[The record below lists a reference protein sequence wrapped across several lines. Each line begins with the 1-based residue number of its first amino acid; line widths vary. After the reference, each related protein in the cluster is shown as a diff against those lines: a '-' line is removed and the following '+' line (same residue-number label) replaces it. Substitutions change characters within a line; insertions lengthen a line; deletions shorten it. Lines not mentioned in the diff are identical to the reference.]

1 MKKPIPRSIWI
12 EKGHPDHVSII
23 DQRFLPHEQRTNH
36 LKSSSD
42 CERAIADM
50 EVRGAPL
57 IGITAAF
64 GMWFAGKE
72 ALSETQPLEYM
83 ERQAIFLKKSRPT
96 AVNLMWAVD
105 QQLGLIEKKGW
116 STDLPGLLFDNACRL
131 MEEDVEVCQSIGNYG
146 LALIEAIA
154 TQKQG
159 KTVNI
164 LTHCNAGSL
173 AVIEW
178 GTATAP
184 IYQAHLKGIKL
195 HVWVDE
201 TRPRN
206 QGANLTAWELGKAG
220 VPHTLIVDNA
230 GGHLMQ
236 HGQVDLVFVGTDRV
250 TKTGDVA
257 NKIGTYLKALA
268 AKDNEVP
275 FYVCLPSSTI
285 DWEVADGLTEI
296 EIEQRSDSE
305 IRYIQGK
312 ENGELKTVLICPED
326 TSGYNIGFDVTPAR
340 LVTGLITER
349 GICEASETGLATLFK
364 EESAAS

>member
-1 MKKPIPRSIWI
+1 MKNPIPRSIWVKEGSESCI
-12 EKGHPDHVSII
+12 QIV
-23 DQRFLPHEQRTNH
+23 DQRFLPHERRVNDLASTA
-36 LKSSSD
+36 D
-42 CERAIADM
+42 CERAIRDM

-64 GMWFAGKE
+64 GMWFAGLE
-72 ALSETQPLEYM
+72 AMGKSDPISDI
-83 ERQAIFLKKSRPT
+83 RQQATFLKKSRPT

-105 QQLGLIEKKGW
+105 QQMQLVKSSEW
-116 STDLPGLLFDNACRL
+116 SDQLPHALFENACRL
-131 MEEDVEVCQSIGNYG
+131 MEEDAAVCKSIGEYG
-146 LALIEAIA
+146 VKLIEAIA
-154 TQKQG
+154 AKKPDG
-159 KTVNI
+159 VVNI

-184 IYQAHLKGIKL
+184 IYQAHLKGIKV

-206 QGANLTAWELGKAG
+206 QGANLTAWELGQAG
-220 VPHTLIVDNA
+220 VLHTLIVDNA

-236 HGQVDLVFVGTDRV
+236 HDQVDLVFVGTDRV

-285 DWEVADGLTEI
+285 DWEIADGLNEI
-296 EIEQRSDSE
+296 EIEVRSDDE
-305 IRYIQGK
+305 VRYMQGK
-312 ENGELKTVLICPED
+312 DGDRITQVLICPED
-326 TSGYNIGFDVTPAR
+326 TKGHNLGFDVTPAR

-349 GICEASETGLATLFK
+349 GICEASEEGLAALF
-364 EESAAS
+364 SN